1 MRISFYVFIILLI
14 VRFFLIPLIVQYGK
28 INIRDLNHLI
38 SSNQRPKFNSDF
50 TEPMKKL
57 ISRCW
62 SQNPSDRPSFD
73 EIYKEL
79 STNYKLYTDDLF
91 DEDEFL
97 NYIDILDEYSN
108 SKISSEKV
116 ISKSS
121 EKAPTKEEN
130 YYFGND
136 EEENFQTVAKI
147 GEGMISTVFFNIN

>member
-1 MRISFYVFIILLI
+1 
-14 VRFFLIPLIVQYGK
+14 
-28 INIRDLNHLI
+28 
-38 SSNQRPKFNSDF
+38 
-50 TEPMKKL
+50 MKKL
-57 ISRCW
+57 ISRFW